1 MISDNLEQIRAD
13 IHRLEDAHQ
22 RTAGDVTLL
31 AVSKKKPVED
41 IRQAIDAGQTCF
53 GENYADEGVE
63 KITAIANESI
73 DWHYIG
79 HIQSNKTRLIATHY
93 DWVQGVERAKILQR
107 LAQHRPDHL
116 PPLNICLQVNI
127 DAEDSKSGCSPEQLM
142 ELAAQTDG
150 KPEIILRGIMAI
162 PAPQTD
168 LAAQRAAFAQ
178 LATLYRSLQARYPQV
193 DTLSMGM
200 SGDMEAAIAEGA
212 TMVRIGT
219 AIFGSRD

>member
-1 MISDNLEQIRAD
+1 MISNNLEQIRAD
-13 IHRLEDAHQ
+13 IHRIEDAHQ

>member
-1 MISDNLEQIRAD
+1 MISDNLEKVRAE
-13 IHRLEDAHQ
+13 ISALENAHQ
-22 RTAGDVTLL
+22 RTSGDVTLL

-41 IRQAIDAGQTCF
+41 IKQAISAGQTSF

-63 KITAIANESI
+63 KILAIGNAAI

-79 HIQSNKTRLIATHY
+79 HIQSNKTRLIAAHY
-93 DWVQGVERAKILQR
+93 DWVQSVERAKILER
-107 LAQHRPDHL
+107 LSQHRPDHL

-127 DAEDSKSGCSPEQLM
+127 DGEESKSGCQPEQLA
-142 ELAAQTDG
+142 ELAALAED
-150 KPEIILRGIMAI
+150 KPNITLRGIMAI

-168 LAAQRAAFAQ
+168 TNAQRAVFAKLKALFQ
-178 LATLYRSLQARYPQV
+178 SLQSRYAQV

>member
-13 IHRLEDAHQ
+13 IHRIEDAHQ

>member
-13 IHRLEDAHQ
+13 IRRLENAHQ
-22 RTAGDVTLL
+22 RTTGDVTLL
-31 AVSKKKPVED
+31 AVSKKKPVKD

-63 KITAIANESI
+63 KITAIADESI

-79 HIQSNKTRLIATHY
+79 HIQSNKTRLIASHY
-93 DWVQGVERAKILQR
+93 DWVQGVERAKILER
-107 LAQHRPDHL
+107 LAQHRPNHL

-127 DAEDSKSGCSPEQLM
+127 DAEDSKSGCSPELLM
-142 ELAAQTDG
+142 ELAAQTEG
-150 KPEIILRGIMAI
+150 KPGIVLRGIMAI
-162 PAPQTD
+162 PAPQTE

-178 LATLYRSLQARYPQV
+178 LTTLYRSLQARYPQV

>member
-13 IHRLEDAHQ
+13 IQRLENAHQ
-22 RTAGDVTLL
+22 RTAGDVKLL

-93 DWVQGVERAKILQR
+93 DWVQGVERAKILER

-150 KPEIILRGIMAI
+150 KPEIKLRGIMAI